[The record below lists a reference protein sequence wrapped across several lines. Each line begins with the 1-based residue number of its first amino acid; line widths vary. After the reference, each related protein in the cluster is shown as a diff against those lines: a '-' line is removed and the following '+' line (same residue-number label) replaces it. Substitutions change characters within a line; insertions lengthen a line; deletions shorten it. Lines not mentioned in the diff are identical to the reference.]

1 MNKAF
6 TICVNTNLTILWEA
20 IITFQPGTIRV
31 INKHDQTL
39 CCPPEII
46 LWYPILWWNKLF
58 ICFNILCIIPCTS
71 LSSIMPGFP
80 SIVLF
85 LPAPFSDGNCFSFH
99 NPKNSNYDYHTD
111 IGSVQFSSA
120 AQSCPTLCD
129 PMNCSTPG
137 LPVHHQFSEFSQT
150 HIHQVSDVIQ
160 PSYPLSSPS
169 PPALNPSQHQ
179 SLVQWVNSSHE
190 VDHEGLLH
198 MRIWYRIRPSLSS
211 LHEGLI

>member
-99 NPKNSNYDYHTD
+99 NPQKLQLWLSYRYR
-111 IGSVQFSSA
+111 ISSVQFSRSVVSNSLRPHELQHA
-120 AQSCPTLCD
+120 RPPCPSPIPGVLSDSHPSSQWCHPAILSSVVPFSSCP
-129 PMNCSTPG
+129 
-137 LPVHHQFSEFSQT
+137 
-150 HIHQVSDVIQ
+150 
-160 PSYPLSSPS
+160 
-169 PPALNPSQHQ
+169 Q
-179 SLVQWVNSSHE
+179 SLPASESCPMSQLFTWGGSWGSSSHE
-190 VDHEGLLH
+190 D
-198 MRIWYRIRPSLSS
+198 
-211 LHEGLI
+211 LI